1 MENRKTEI
9 NEKCC
14 VFSKSI
20 DMDLDYQENLQSY
33 NDDMLK
39 IVRCCVNNFIVNS
52 VYQNSC
58 ITVYGKSRIFLTYIS
73 EATGC
78 LSSAEFEEDF
88 EKNISLDSEYSDVF
102 TDIGVC
108 SKYCNY
114 RVINQRRID
123 IHNSFQLNV
132 CAYAGVCTCMLDD
145 GDDDVLIDKQ
155 QVSYVS
161 RIGGAYV
168 KSEFEDCVS
177 VTDGSPVKKVI
188 NVFADTNC
196 GDVKLIDDKM
206 LVKTEIR
213 FSVLYTTDSDKEEIR
228 KCERTIEAS
237 TIVDIAEIKENDI
250 PFVKSR
256 VGNLFYK
263 IKADDNN
270 ELTVIE
276 LMGDI
281 NLACVVYRQCRINLS
296 EDSYSLSRNTENSFS
311 TVDLDTDYE
320 LRRESYTDT
329 VRFEFETVSISRIL
343 DLSVKLQDDCTLEMN
358 AFILD
363 SRSEFQFVTDKKKL
377 EFVKSNQLQ
386 AYIASFDYVIKSE
399 SVIEVRLVINYVS
412 LKFERKKFS
421 VVSDVEV
428 KGESDFDSPALVV
441 YFADENERLWDI
453 AKTFKTSVELIK
465 QENELTKDVLET
477 KRVLLIPG
485 V

>member
-39 IVRCCVNNFIVNS
+39 IIRCCVNNFVVNS

-58 ITVYGKSRIFLTYIS
+58 ITVYGKSKIFLTYIS
-73 EATGC
+73 ESTGC

-88 EKNISLDSEYSDVF
+88 EKNISLDSELNEIF
-102 TDIGVC
+102 TDVSVC
-108 SKYCNY
+108 NKYCNY

-132 CAYAGVCTCMLDD
+132 CAYTGVSTQMLDE
-145 GDDDVLIDKQ
+145 DDDVLIDKQ
-155 QVSYVS
+155 QVAYVS
-161 RIGGAYV
+161 RIGSAYV

-177 VTDGSPVKKVI
+177 VTDGLPVKKVI
-188 NVFADTNC
+188 NVFADTDCNEI
-196 GDVKLIDDKM
+196 KLIDDKM

-213 FSVLYTTDSDKEEIR
+213 FSILYTTDSEKEEIR
-228 KCERTIEAS
+228 KCERNIEVS
-237 TIVDIAEIKENDI
+237 TIVDIAGIKENDI

-270 ELTVIE
+270 ELTSIE

-281 NLACVVYRQCRINLS
+281 NLACVVYRQCRIRLS
-296 EDSYSLSRNTENSFS
+296 EDSYSLSRDTENTFS
-311 TVDLDTDYE
+311 TIDLDTDYE
-320 LRRESYTDT
+320 LRKESFSDT
-329 VRFEFETVSISRIL
+329 IRFEFEAISISQIL
-343 DLSVKLQDDCTLEMN
+343 DLSVNLQDDCTLEMN

-363 SRSEFQFVTDKKKL
+363 SKSELQFVTDKKKL

-386 AYIASFDYVIKSE
+386 AYVSSFDYVIKSE
-399 SVIEVRLVINYVS
+399 SIIEVRITINYVS
-412 LKFERKKFS
+412 LKYERKKFS
-421 VVSDVEV
+421 VVSDVEI

-465 QENELTKDVLET
+465 KENELTKDVLET

>member
-39 IVRCCVNNFIVNS
+39 IIRCCVNNFIVNTA
-52 VYQNSC
+52 YQNSC

-73 EATGC
+73 ESTGC

-88 EKNISLDSEYSDVF
+88 EKNISLDSEMSEIF
-102 TDIGVC
+102 TDASIC
-108 SKYCNY
+108 NKYCNY

-123 IHNSFQLNV
+123 IHNSFQLNI
-132 CAYAGVCTCMLDD
+132 CAYACVSTPMLDE
-145 GDDDVLIDKQ
+145 DDDVLIDKQ
-155 QVSYVS
+155 QVAYVS
-161 RIGGAYV
+161 RIGSAYV
-168 KSEFEDCVS
+168 KSEFEDSVS
-177 VTDGSPVKKVI
+177 VTDGAPVKKVI
-188 NVFADTNC
+188 NVFADTDCN
-196 GDVKLIDDKM
+196 DVKLIDDKM
-206 LVKTEIR
+206 LVKTGIR
-213 FSVLYTTDSDKEEIR
+213 FSILYTTDSDKEEIR
-228 KCERTIEAS
+228 KCERTIEVS
-237 TIVDIAEIKENDI
+237 TIVDIAGIKENDI
-250 PFVKSR
+250 PFVRSR

-263 IKADDNN
+263 VKADDNN

-296 EDSYSLSRNTENSFS
+296 EDSYSLSRNTENTFS
-311 TVDLDTDYE
+311 NIDLDTDYE
-320 LRRESYTDT
+320 LRKESFSDT
-329 VRFEFETVSISRIL
+329 VRFEFEAISISQIL
-343 DLSVKLQDDCTLEMN
+343 DLSVSLQDDCTLEMN

-363 SRSEFQFVTDKKKL
+363 SRSELQFVTDKKKL

-386 AYIASFDYVIKSE
+386 AYISSFDYVIKSE
-399 SVIEVRLVINYVS
+399 SIIEVRITINYIS
-412 LKFERKKFS
+412 LKYERKKFS
-421 VVSDVEV
+421 VVSDVEI
-428 KGESDFDSPALVV
+428 KGDSDFDSPALVV

-465 QENELTKDVLET
+465 KENELTKDVLET